1 MRKGDIRMVKQC
13 GYCFRVLGD
22 DGTYHGIG
30 LIEPIVHLDVV
41 PPKAEQVPVSH
52 GICADCF
59 QVMVTPKSEIP
70 GNGTLH
76 CDESASGNN
85 LSSTKT
91 ASFGR

>member
-1 MRKGDIRMVKQC
+1 MIKQC

-30 LIEPIVHLDVV
+30 LTEPIVHLDVA

-76 CDESASGNN
+76 CMSLPAVITCHPRKPHRSADNFR
-85 LSSTKT
+85 T
-91 ASFGR
+91 